1 MYISAVEYYLPE
13 GRLTNDQISHEN
25 PEWSIEKISAKTGIL
40 SRPIA
45 EERTTSSDL
54 AFFAAEK
61 LFNNNNIEK
70 NEIDFLLLCTQSPDY
85 FLPTTACILQQ
96 RLGLSKTVG
105 ALDFNLGCSGYV
117 YGLALAKSL
126 VVSHIAHNVLLLTGE
141 TYSKFINSKDKSC
154 RSLFGDGASATLITS
169 DDGIAAIG
177 DFCLGTDGKGADNL
191 IIRNGAFRNRELNG
205 YDINDNDGNYVKN
218 DDYLYMNGSE
228 IFDFT
233 TKEIP
238 KLVNETLNK
247 NKKRE
252 DEIDLYVFHQ
262 ANKYMLNF
270 IRKIMHIPEEKFYV
284 NLEDTGNTV
293 SSTIPIALKKAIEND
308 NINKGFTVVITG
320 FGVGYSYGSTVLQF

>member
-13 GRLTNDQISHEN
+13 DRLTNEQISHDN

-45 EERTTSSDL
+45 EEGTTSADL

-61 LFNNNNIEK
+61 LFNNNSIEK
-70 NEIDFLLLCTQSPDY
+70 NGIDFLLLCTQSPDY
-85 FLPTTACILQQ
+85 FLPTTACILQE
-96 RLGLSKTVG
+96 RLGLSKTIG

-141 TYSKFINSKDKSC
+141 TYSKFINAKDKSC

-169 DDGIAAIG
+169 DGGIAAIG
-177 DFCLGTDGKGADNL
+177 DFCLGTDGKGADSL
-191 IIRNGAFRNRELNG
+191 IIKNGAFRNRKLDG
-205 YDINDNDGNYVKN
+205 YDIKDSDGNYFKN
-218 DDYLYMNGSE
+218 DNYLYMNGNE

-233 TKEIP
+233 TREIP
-238 KLVNETLNK
+238 GLINETLKK
-247 NKKRE
+247 NKKSNN
-252 DEIDLYVFHQ
+252 EIDLYVFHQ

-270 IRKIMHIPEEKFYV
+270 IRKIMHIPEENFYI
-284 NLEDTGNTV
+284 NLENTGNTV
-293 SSTIPIALKKAIEND
+293 SSTIPIALKQAIEGG
-308 NINKGFTVVITG
+308 NINKGFTVIITG